1 MKKAFV
7 SVTNDL
13 STDQRVDRT
22 CITLKKMGYEVTLVG
37 RKLNDSLAVDRD
49 YKTKRFKLFFN
60 KGAFFYAD
68 YNLSLFFYLL
78 FKKADL
84 LFTNDLDTLLPNYL
98 IHKLKK
104 VKIIYDSH
112 EYFTGVP
119 ELEGRWVKKVW
130 LKIERRIFP
139 NLENIITV
147 NDSIAKLYFDEYRK
161 EISVV
166 RNIPKVHEEINFKSR
181 AELGLPSDKKIIL
194 LQGAGINIDRGAEE
208 AVEAM
213 QYVENSVLLII
224 GGGDVINTLIKMV
237 VDLKIESK
245 VVFLPKQPFNE
256 LRIYTKVA
264 DLGLTLDK
272 DTNINYKFSLP
283 NKLFDYIHSGIPVL
297 ASDLVEVKRI
307 IQEFE
312 IGDIIPNHEPKQIAE
327 KINSILADSD
337 LLKKWKTNTTAAV
350 KVLNWRNEEKKL
362 IEVIKKSR
370 GEEIIDIYTKM
381 GNKQHLNHISFD
393 IPIPANYG
401 GAIDVYYKLKAFKK
415 AGIKVHL
422 HCFQYGRKQQ
432 AELDELCE
440 TVTYYPRQ
448 VNKAK
453 LFSRAPYI
461 VVTRS
466 SEELLYNLLK
476 DEHPILFEGLHSC
489 FHLENEKLKNRV
501 KIVRTHNIEHDYYA
515 NLGEVEKNIFKRYYF
530 YNEASKLK
538 RYESVLQYANGIAA
552 ISRNDK
558 FHFEEFYS
566 NVETI
571 SAFHSNDDV
580 NIKPGFGEYAL
591 YHGSLEVGENN
602 QAALFLINKV
612 FNDIEIP
619 LYIAGSKPSKELI
632 ESVKQFPN
640 VKLITKVSSDEIYEL
655 IKNAQ
660 INILPTFQAT
670 GIKLKLLA
678 ALHMGR
684 HCIVNTPM
692 VYQTG
697 LEDLCVIRDDV
708 NEMKE
713 EVKKLF
719 ITEFGTAEI
728 EIRKKV
734 LLDDGFSNSYN
745 IKKLVEMLFG

>member
-37 RKLNDSLAVDRD
+37 RKLHDSLAVERD

-78 FKKADL
+78 FKKVDL
-84 LFTNDLDTLLPNYL
+84 LFSNDLDTLLPNYL
-98 IHKLKK
+98 IYKLKK
-104 VKIIYDSH
+104 TKIIYDSH

-130 LKIERRIFP
+130 LKIEKSIFP
-139 NLENIITV
+139 KLENIITV
-147 NDSIAKLYFDEYRK
+147 NDSIAKLYFDEYGK
-161 EISVV
+161 ELSVI
-166 RNIPKVHEEINFKSR
+166 RNIPKIQEAIKFKSR
-181 AELGLPSDKKIIL
+181 EELGLPSDKKIIL

-213 QYVENSVLLII
+213 QYIENAVLLII
-224 GGGDVINTLIKMV
+224 GCGDVIEILKKMV
-237 VDLKIESK
+237 VKLEIQSK
-245 VVFLPKQPFNE
+245 VVILPKQPFNE
-256 LRIYTKVA
+256 LRIFTRIA

-272 DTNINYKFSLP
+272 DTNINYRYSLP
-283 NKLFDYIHSGIPVL
+283 NKLFDYIHSGVPVL
-297 ASDLVEVKRI
+297 GSKLVEVEKI
-307 IQEFE
+307 IREFD
-312 IGDIIPNHEPKQIAE
+312 IGDIIPNHNPKEIAE
-327 KINSILADSD
+327 KINYIFADNE
-337 LLKKWKTNTTAAV
+337 LLKKWKRNTNEAA
-350 KVLNWRNEEKKL
+350 KALNWKQEEKKL
-362 IEVIKKSR
+362 IEVINKSR
-370 GEEIIDIYTKM
+370 GEEAKELNMEI
-381 GNKQHLNHISFD
+381 GNEKHIHHISFD

-401 GAIDVYYKLKAFKK
+401 GAIDVFYKLKAFKN
-415 AGIKVHL
+415 AGIKIHL
-422 HCFQYGRKQQ
+422 HCFQYGRKQES
-432 AELDELCE
+432 ELDELCE
-440 TVTYYPRQ
+440 TVNYYPRQ
-448 VNKAK
+448 INKAK
-453 LFSRAPYI
+453 LFSRWPYI
-461 VVTRS
+461 VVTRA
-466 SEELLYNLLK
+466 SEELLDNLLK
-476 DEHPILFEGLHSC
+476 DNYPILFEGLHSC
-489 FHLENEKLKNRV
+489 YHLENEKLRKRL
-501 KIVRTHNIEHDYYA
+501 KIVRTHNIEHDYYT
-515 NLGEVEKNIFKRYYF
+515 NLGKVEKNIFKRYYF
-530 YNEASKLK
+530 QNEASKLE

-552 ISRNDK
+552 ISQNDK
-558 FHFEEFYS
+558 IHFEEFYS
-566 NVETI
+566 NVECV
-571 SAFHSNDDV
+571 SAFHSNDEV
-580 NIKPGFGEYAL
+580 NIKPGLGEYAL

-602 QAALFLINKV
+602 SAALFLINEV

-640 VKLITKVSSDEIYEL
+640 VKLITKVTSEEIYEL

-697 LEDLCVIRDDV
+697 LEDICIIKDDV

-719 ITEFGTAEI
+719 STEFGTAEI

-734 LLDDGFSNSYN
+734 LLENGFSNSYN
-745 IKKLVEMLFG
+745 INKLIDMLFG